1 MNLDFDDAADREP
14 TQEVN
19 IVETRQLGEYAIK
32 CVP

>member
-19 IVETRQLGEYAIK
+19 IAETRQIGEYAIK
-32 CVP
+32 YVP